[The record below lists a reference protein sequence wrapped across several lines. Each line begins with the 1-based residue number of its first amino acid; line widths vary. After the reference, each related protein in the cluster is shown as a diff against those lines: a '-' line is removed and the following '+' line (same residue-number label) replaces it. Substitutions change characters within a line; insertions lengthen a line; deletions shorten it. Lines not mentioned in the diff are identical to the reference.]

1 MAPMTRV
8 RLTSRPNPTVRRD
21 EIFIVWIIEKFIEM
35 GTGSVE
41 WDFVML
47 L

>member
-1 MAPMTRV
+1 MLFSMQVDAGCK
-8 RLTSRPNPTVRRD
+8 LKHQNGL
-21 EIFIVWIIEKFIEM
+21 

-47 L
+47 S

>member
-1 MAPMTRV
+1 MIYNDKMAI
-8 RLTSRPNPTVRRD
+8 LTGKIGVLPTSFNESKSHD
-21 EIFIVWIIEKFIEM
+21 

-47 L
+47 S